1 MKRLTG
7 HRVAM
12 LGIMLIGGSSAFAYS
27 GLFIPPVDSPGPLF
41 LTDDG
46 TLLWVYALAWLV
58 VTVLAGLDFVL
69 NKTTW
74 SVPAFIGILTVWG
87 LSYVG
92 AWIVGNSD
100 RDPWKTALLYL
111 GFAAFVLG
119 KHLEVTRY
127 EKQLTRANKRIVQAM
142 TGPGKQV
149 NRDG

>member
-1 MKRLTG
+1 M
-7 HRVAM
+7 A
-12 LGIMLIGGSSAFAYS
+12 
-27 GLFIPPVDSPGPLF
+27 SPGPLF

-46 TLLWVYALAWLV
+46 TLLWVYALAWIV
-58 VTVLAGLDFVL
+58 VTVLAGVDFILDR
-69 NKTTW
+69 TTW

-87 LSYVG
+87 LSYIG
-92 AWIVGNSD
+92 AWIFDGSD

-119 KHLEVTRY
+119 KHLKVTRH
-127 EKQLTRANKRIVQAM
+127 EKQLTRANEHIVQTM